1 MEVIKRKILLEDSID
16 RTLNSPTWG
25 TVTATTFFINVSV
38 MQTID
43 DMGLFTD
50 MSYIS
55 KSNLS
60 QSQPDYTI
68 LTQKLSASGLTF
80 PFMVG
85 LQPLNMTGLTET
97 DNITL
102 KYPANTVSNYYHFGN
117 LVITGS
123 TDSKL
128 DDLRSYNLNNPFIP
142 GFNILT
148 EQYIDYNNVSLSGVS
163 RVVLT
168 GNPYVYVFDTLD
180 NAQIGTN
187 NQIYGLLYKDFSG
200 LTRTVTSDG
209 VTTVIPDTEFRYI
222 GQGINETNI
231 SLSALTKEEYL
242 FGIISPPEVQNDVF
256 IDRGVISVMDM
267 HLRLSEIKD
276 LSGLA
281 KYGNGY
287 YNLTTQ

>member
-1 MEVIKRKILLEDSID
+1 MEVLKRKILLEDSID

-25 TVTATTFFINVSV
+25 IVTATTFFINVSV

>member
-1 MEVIKRKILLEDSID
+1 MEVLKRKILLEDSID

-25 TVTATTFFINVSV
+25 IVTATTFFINVSV

-43 DMGLFTD
+43 DMGLFID

>member
-1 MEVIKRKILLEDSID
+1 
-16 RTLNSPTWG
+16 
-25 TVTATTFFINVSV
+25 
-38 MQTID
+38 
-43 DMGLFTD
+43 
-50 MSYIS
+50 
-55 KSNLS
+55 
-60 QSQPDYTI
+60 
-68 LTQKLSASGLTF
+68 
-80 PFMVG
+80 
-85 LQPLNMTGLTET
+85 MTGLTET